1 MIKFKLS
8 VFLLMFSTLIYGQD
22 ATIMG
27 SVKNIDT
34 GEGITG
40 VSVWV
45 ENTQFKTLTDKDGN
59 FNLPLE
65 GDKNYTVVFELAG
78 FATIKKDINV
88 RLNENLKIEDVSLS
102 VLTHSQ
108 QDIPT
113 ISFTES
119 GSENSL
125 ESQSIHGLLNSSK
138 DVFVSTAAYTFGT
151 ARFRIRGYN
160 SDQSSVIINGF
171 VTNEI
176 ESGRPYWSNW
186 GGMNDVMRNNV
197 ITTDPSPQGDIYEPM
212 GGVTNIITRA
222 SEYRPGTKVVYSNSN
237 RTYRNRVMFTHS
249 TGLMENNWA
258 FTFSYSRRWSNE
270 GYVDATL
277 YDANSF
283 FVAIE
288 KKLSKK
294 HSLNFTFLNAI
305 YRRGIGGASVQEAY
319 DLVDNNYYN
328 PYWGYQNGEKRN
340 SRVRSGNKPLFTLN
354 HIWDISES
362 TSVKTTAGYW
372 FGKSGYTALNW
383 QDVTDPRPDYYRY
396 LPSYY
401 TKQEDRDRIAEAWK
415 TNTNVSQIN
424 WGHFYNTNRKNL
436 YEVENAYGIEGNT
449 IEGNRSK
456 YIVEDRRSDISQFQ
470 FNSVLNHDFSD
481 GFKMTGGVNINIYR
495 GESFNVVDD
504 LLGGDY
510 WFDVDKFADRDF
522 PGNSDVIQSDLNNPN
537 NVVKEGDM
545 YGHYYRAWFRD
556 AGGWAIANYDGNKYS
571 LYFGGDIKHTSFWRE
586 GMFKKGLF
594 PESSYGDSEKQIFTT
609 FGLKTGGE
617 YRVTGRHIFNT
628 NLTYGTKPPLF
639 RNSFVSPRTRN
650 DIVAD
655 LIKETYYSADLSYNY
670 RSPALVARVTGYY
683 SRMNDQVHNMNF
695 YHEEL
700 NTFVN
705 YSMTGIDKEYKGFE
719 LGASYKIT
727 ATISANVA
735 AGIGRYLYKSNPL
748 VTITQDNS
756 QEILETGEV
765 YAYNFRLAGTPLTAV
780 SVGIKYNSP
789 KYWWI
794 GVNGSYFDDIY
805 IDFNPV
811 PRSTY
816 LFWSEPE
823 KQSSSFILDA
833 FIGKSWRYNGS
844 YISLSANFSNITN
857 NTSFITGGYEQLRF
871 NPLRQELHQP
881 KYYYAYGFNYFLN
894 LSVSF

>member
-1 MIKFKLS
+1 MIKLRFLL
-8 VFLLMFSTLIYGQD
+8 VFLTFSIWIYGQD
-22 ATIMG
+22 ATISG
-27 SVKNIDT
+27 VVKNIDT
-34 GEGITG
+34 GIGMAD
-40 VSVWV
+40 VSVSA
-45 ENTQFKTLTDKDGN
+45 ENTDIKTITDETGKYSLTLTG
-59 FNLPLE
+59 
-65 GDKNYTVVFELAG
+65 GKNYTLIFELAG
-78 FATIKKDINV
+78 FTTLRKDIS
-88 RLNENLKIEDVSLS
+88 LHANENLPMEEVSLA
-102 VLTHSQ
+102 VLSHSQ

-151 ARFRIRGYN
+151 ARFRIRGYD
-160 SDQSSVIINGF
+160 SDQSAVIINGF

-197 ITTDPSPQGDIYEPM
+197 ITTDPSPQGKIFEPL
-212 GGVTNIITRA
+212 GGVTDIITRA
-222 SEYRPGTKVVYSNSN
+222 SEFRPGTKITYSSSN
-237 RTYRNRVMFTHS
+237 RTYRNRLMLTHS
-249 TGLMENNWA
+249 TGLMDNNWA
-258 FTFSYSRRWSNE
+258 FTFSYSRRWSDE
-270 GYVDATL
+270 GYVDATF

-283 FVAIE
+283 FASIE
-288 KKLSKK
+288 KKFNKK
-294 HSLNFTFLNAI
+294 HSLNFTFLNAL
-305 YRRGIGGASVQEAY
+305 YKRGVGGAAVQEVY
-319 DLVDNNYYN
+319 DMVDNNYYN

-362 TSVKTTAGYW
+362 TSIKTTVGYW

-401 TKQEDRDRIAEAWK
+401 TDQADKDRITEAWQ
-415 TNTNVSQIN
+415 TDTDVSQIN
-424 WGHFYNTNRKNL
+424 WEHFYDTNRKNL
-436 YEVENAYGIEGNT
+436 YQVENAYGIEGNT

-456 YIVEDRRSDISQFQ
+456 YIVEDRRNDISQLQ
-470 FNSVLNHDFSD
+470 FNTVIDHEFNN
-481 GFKMTGGVNINIYR
+481 GFKMTGGLNINAYR

-522 PGNSDVIQSDLNNPN
+522 PGNTDVIQSDLNNPN
-537 NVVKEGDM
+537 NVVKEGDIF
-545 YGHYYRAWFRD
+545 GHYYRSWFRD
-556 AGGWAIANYDGNKYS
+556 VGGWAIANYNGSKYS
-571 LYFGGDIKHTSFWRE
+571 AYFGGDLKYTTFWRE

-594 PESSYGDSEKQIFTT
+594 PENSYGDSEKQIFTT
-609 FGLKTGGE
+609 FGLKAGGE
-617 YRVTGRHIFNT
+617 YRITGRHIFNT
-628 NLTYGTKPPLF
+628 NLTYGTRPPLF

-650 DIVAD
+650 DIVPN
-655 LIKETYYSADLSYNY
+655 LSEETYYSADISYNY
-670 RSPALVARVTGYY
+670 RSPALVARFTGYY
-683 SRMNDQVHNMNF
+683 SRIDDMVKNMNF

-705 YSMTGIDKEYKGFE
+705 YSMTGIDKEYKGLEF
-719 LGASYKIT
+719 GATYKMT
-727 ATISANVA
+727 ATISLNVA
-735 AGIGRYLYKSNPL
+735 AGIGRYLYKSDPL

-765 YAYNFRLAGTPLTAV
+765 YASNFRLAGTPLTAV

-794 GVNGSYFDDIY
+794 GINGSYFDDIY

-811 PRSTY
+811 PRSSY

-823 KQSSSFILDA
+823 RQSAAFIMDA
-833 FIGKSWRYNGS
+833 FVGKSWRYRGS

-881 KYYYAYGFNYFLN
+881 KYYYAYGFNYFIN